1 MATYNRTGLA
11 GTGSASRSFAGQFS
25 QFLVSESVA
34 VGTTAQ
40 PVSSADVLNVLNVK
54 AGWLV
59 LGAGIKILTAAGGT
73 CTGTFGDGDDAD
85 GWDASSVNLNAAAG
99 TVTLVSAA
107 LTEGTPNTFTDALFG
122 GKYYSADDTLDITLD
137 AGSSIAAGQIAVFAW
152 GFDLN
157 DLPAS

>member
-11 GTGSASRSFAGQFS
+11 GTGSASRPYHGQFAP
-25 QFLVSESVA
+25 FLVSEKVA
-34 VGTTAQ
+34 VGTSAS
-40 PVSSADVLNVLNVK
+40 PVSSGDVLNVLNVK

-59 LGAGIKILTAAGGT
+59 LGVGLKIITAAGGT
-73 CTGTFGDGDDAD
+73 CTGTVGDGDDAN

-122 GKYYSADDTLDITLD
+122 GKYYTADDTIDITLD
-137 AGSSIAAGQIAVFAW
+137 AGSSIAAGEVTAFAW
-152 GFDLN
+152 VFDLN
-157 DLPAS
+157 DVAA